1 MSMKLKVLAA
11 AVALAAAGQAGAA
24 IQDGTKGNGEL
35 FLSVWDSVGQQS
47 YIRGLDT
54 LMNDFGTVNA
64 PTAAGFVAKVDSTPG
79 FSKSWTADA
88 TWSTFVAGKS
98 AADIANF
105 KWDVAA
111 LDSTGT
117 SAAHQQRYLT
127 TTNEDLTAWPTTPL
141 VQQSNANITSM
152 STVNTALQTA
162 NFTLGASKSGIF
174 TSGPAYYDGAKKEN
188 MAGKASFNT
197 DANVGTALDF
207 YYLTRSGSTASA
219 EALQFKYGS
228 ADSKA
233 QFMLGTDGNL
243 SYTVAAV
250 PEAETWA
257 MFAMGLLAVGAVA
270 RRRLSA

>member
-1 MSMKLKVLAA
+1 MSMKLKVLAV

-24 IQDGTKGNGEL
+24 IQDGTNGNGEL

-64 PTAAGFVAKVDSTPG
+64 PAVAGFTAKVDTAG
-79 FSKSWTADA
+79 FSKSWTADS

-111 LDSTGT
+111 LDSVGT
-117 SAAHQQRYLT
+117 SAAHQVRYLT
-127 TTNEDLTAWPTTPL
+127 TTNEDLTAWPTTAG
-141 VQQSNANITSM
+141 VQQNNASVTYFSG
-152 STVNTALQTA
+152 VNAALQTA
-162 NFTLGASKSGIF
+162 NLTLGASKSGIF
-174 TSGPAYYDGAKKEN
+174 TSGNAYYDGLKKEN
-188 MAGKASFNT
+188 MSGKASFNT
-197 DANVGTALDF
+197 DANVGTALDL
-207 YYLTRSGSTASA
+207 YYLTRSSSTASA

-243 SYTVAAV
+243 NYQVAAV

-257 MFAMGLLAVGAVA
+257 MFAMGLLTVGAVA

>member
-11 AVALAAAGQAGAA
+11 AVALAAAGQAAAA
-24 IQDGTKGNGEL
+24 IQDGTNGNGEL

-64 PTAAGFVAKVDSTPG
+64 PAAASFTANVDATPG
-79 FSKSWTADA
+79 FTKSWVADS

-111 LDSTGT
+111 LDSVGT
-117 SAAHQQRYLT
+117 SGAHQQRYLT
-127 TTNEDLTAWPTTPL
+127 TTNEDLTAWPTTAG
-141 VQQSNANITSM
+141 VQQNNANISNM
-152 STVNTALQTA
+152 SIVNTALQTA
-162 NFTLGASKSGIF
+162 NLTLGASKSGIF
-174 TSGPAYYDGAKKEN
+174 TSGNAYYAGLKNEA
-188 MAGKASFNT
+188 MSGKASFNT
-197 DANVGTALDF
+197 NSNVGTALEF
-207 YYLTRSGSTASA
+207 YYLTRSSSTASA

-233 QFMLGTDGNL
+233 QFMLGADGNL
-243 SYTVAAV
+243 NYTVAAV

>member
-1 MSMKLKVLAA
+1 MSMKLKVLAV

-24 IQDGTKGNGEL
+24 IQDATSNNGEL

-54 LMNDFGTVNA
+54 LMNDFGTKNA
-64 PTAAGFVAKVDSTPG
+64 PAAASFATNVDATPG
-79 FSKSWTADA
+79 FTKSWTADA

-127 TTNEDLTAWPTTPL
+127 TTNADLTAWPTDAG
-141 VQQSNANITSM
+141 VQQNNSSVSQFSGVNNA
-152 STVNTALQTA
+152 LLTA
-162 NFTLGASKSGIF
+162 NLTLGASKSGIF
-174 TSGPAYYDGAKKEN
+174 TSGNAYYDGAKKEN
-188 MAGKASFNT
+188 MAGKASFLT

-207 YYLTRSGSTASA
+207 YYITRSSATNSA